1 MTGEMGMQVA
11 RLHGVADLRLS
22 DEPVPVPGPGMS
34 LVRVTAVGIC
44 GSDLHWWAE
53 AGIGDA
59 VLEHPLVPGHEAAGI
74 IDGGP
79 RRGERV
85 AIDPAIACGTCRPCR
100 SGYRNLCTR
109 IRFAGHGTHDGAMR
123 NYLAWPSD
131 LLHPLPDALTDAD
144 GAMLEPLGVAIH
156 AADLA
161 HLRLGGSAAVAGCGP
176 IGLLLIQVLRA
187 AGAASVAAFDP
198 LPHRREAASR
208 LGADLTADPAQAG
221 TPADVR
227 ELTGDGV
234 DVAFEM
240 AGTDSGVQLAMAAAR
255 PGGRVVLGGIP
266 GDDWTRFQASVAR
279 RKGLTI
285 AMVRRMS
292 ETYPRAIRLA
302 AASKIDL
309 RSLVSNRFPLV
320 KAQDAFGAAAR
331 RSGLKVI
338 IEPDS

>member
-1 MTGEMGMQVA
+1 MRVA

-22 DEPVPVPGPGMS
+22 DEPVPAPGPGMS
-34 LVRVTAVGIC
+34 LVKVTAVGIC

-59 VLEHPLVPGHEAAGI
+59 VLADPLVPGHEAAGTVA
-74 IDGGP
+74 GGP

-85 AIDPAIACGTCRPCR
+85 AIDPAITCGTCRACR

-109 IRFAGHGTHDGAMR
+109 ILFAGHGSQDGAMR
-123 NYLAWPSD
+123 EYLAWPSD

-156 AADLA
+156 AADLG
-161 HLRLGGSAAVAGCGP
+161 HLRLGGSAVVAGCGP

-187 AGAASVAAFDP
+187 AGAAWVAAFDP

-208 LGADLTADPAQAG
+208 LGADLAADPAEARV
-221 TPADVR
+221 PADLR

-240 AGTDSGVQLAMAAAR
+240 AGTDGAVQLAMMAAR

-266 GDDWTRFQASVAR
+266 GDDQTRFQASVAR

-285 AMVRRMS
+285 AMVRRMN

-302 AASKIDL
+302 AAGKIDL
-309 RSLVSNRFPLV
+309 RSLLSHRFPLV
-320 KAQDAFGAAAR
+320 QAADAFGAAAR
-331 RSGLKVI
+331 RDGLKVI
-338 IEPDS
+338 VEPDS

>member
-1 MTGEMGMQVA
+1 MRVA
-11 RLHGVADLRLS
+11 RLHGVADVRLS
-22 DEPVPVPGPGMS
+22 DEPLPAAGPGMC

-59 VLEHPLVPGHEAAGI
+59 VLERPLVPGHEAAGV

-85 AIDPAIACGTCRPCR
+85 AIDPAIACGTCRECR

-109 IRFAGHGTHDGAMR
+109 IRFAGHGAQDGAMR
-123 NYLAWPSD
+123 EYLAWPSD

-156 AADLA
+156 AADLG
-161 HLRLGGSAAVAGCGP
+161 HLRLGGSAVVAGCGP

-187 AGAASVAAFDP
+187 AGAARVAAFDP

-208 LGADLTADPAQAG
+208 LGADLTADPALAG
-221 TPADVR
+221 SAADLG

-240 AGTDSGVQLAMAAAR
+240 AGTDGGVQLAMAAAR

-266 GDDWTRFQASVAR
+266 GDDQTRFQASLAR
-279 RKGLTI
+279 R
-285 AMVRRMS
+285 
-292 ETYPRAIRLA
+292 
-302 AASKIDL
+302 
-309 RSLVSNRFPLV
+309 
-320 KAQDAFGAAAR
+320 
-331 RSGLKVI
+331 
-338 IEPDS
+338 